1 MFEFAGVKRNLE
13 FSPNHRGNDHAIFS
27 LVVEGLK
34 KLGCEVTVY
43 TEDEFLLLDQVRH
56 DYIFTMSRSKQS
68 VQKLQELEREGRLVV
83 NSGFSIENCY
93 RANMTALLLEK
104 GIPYP
109 KTFIVPTRKSA
120 CAALEVLGGRNFWI
134 KRGDFHAIHKEDVSF
149 AHSICQANEILKEYH
164 IRGITEA
171 VISEHLFG
179 DLVKFYGVKGT
190 PFFHWFYPYE
200 FNHSKYNME
209 AINGEASY
217 YEFDVETLKKTA
229 NDAADA
235 LGVEVYGGD
244 VIIGRDGSIQIIDL
258 NDWPSFAPCRDEA
271 AFYVAQRLFEKAEA
285 HKWPGVDGANHR
297 FRSFAKF
304 SYGSTKTES
313 DL

>member
-1 MFEFAGVKRNLE
+1 MFAFTGIKRNLE
-13 FSPNHRGNDHAIFS
+13 YSPNHRGNDNAIFT
-27 LVVEGLK
+27 LTVEELK

-43 TEDEFLLLDQVRH
+43 SEDEFLLSDGITSRYV
-56 DYIFTMSRSKQS
+56 FTMARSKQS
-68 VQKLQELEREGRLVV
+68 VQKLQDFEREGRLVI
-83 NSGFSIENCY
+83 NSGFSIEKCY
-93 RANMTALLLEK
+93 RANMTANLLDK

-120 CAALEVLGGRNFWI
+120 NAVLEILGGKNFWI

-149 AHSICQANEILKEYH
+149 AHSVCQANEILKEYH
-164 IRGITEA
+164 VRGIAEA
-171 VISEHLFG
+171 VISEHLYG

-190 PFFHWFYPYE
+190 EFFHWFYPYE
-200 FNHSKYNME
+200 FNHSKYNAE

-217 YEFDVETLKKTA
+217 YDFDINALKKIA

-235 LGVEVYGGD
+235 LGVEIYGGD
-244 VIIGRDGSIQIIDL
+244 VIVGRDGRIQIIDL
-258 NDWPSFAPCRDEA
+258 NDWPSFAPCREEA
-271 AFYVAQRLFEKAEA
+271 SFHVARRLFQKAEA
-285 HKWPGVDGANHR
+285 HKAAGVDAEKNR

-313 DL
+313 DS